1 MMKKFIIILGIII
14 VSFHSLL
21 FAQNQKVLLMGECDE
36 TGAENMLNYLY
47 QSAKISLSIEKSV
60 VISEKNISAYP
71 IILICNN
78 GYLKLTNDEVI
89 LLGNHLKQGGLL
101 ILDNITSD
109 YTFSIFLKKIL
120 PEFNTKMLSPEQ
132 FFSPNILNI
141 DLTKI
146 DINLEG
152 LFINDRLAL
161 LGVKKSSLIKKWID
175 QNEEFLKVGS
185 SIIFYDLTK

>member
-1 MMKKFIIILGIII
+1 MKKFIIILGIII

-36 TGAENMLNYLY
+36 IGTENMLNYLD
-47 QSAKISLSIEKSV
+47 QSAKISLSIEKNV
-60 VISEKNISAYP
+60 VISEKNISSYP

-78 GYLKLTNDEVI
+78 GYLKLKNDEVV
-89 LLGNHLKQGGLL
+89 LLENHLKQGGLL

-120 PEFNTKMLSPEQ
+120 PEFNTKMLSSKE
-132 FFSPNILNI
+132 FFSPNIFKI
-141 DLTKI
+141 DLKKI

-152 LFINDRLAL
+152 LFINKRLAL
-161 LGVKKSSLIKKWID
+161 LGVKKSSLIKKWIEED
-175 QNEEFLKVGS
+175 EEFLKIGS

>member
-21 FAQNQKVLLMGECDE
+21 FSQNQKVLLMGECDE
-36 TGAENMLNYLY
+36 VGSENMLNYLD
-47 QSAKISLSIEKSV
+47 QSVKISLSIEKNV
-60 VISEKNISAYP
+60 VISEENISAYP

-89 LLGNHLKQGGLL
+89 LLANHLKQGGLL

-120 PEFNTKMLSPEQ
+120 PEFNTKILSSEQ

-141 DLTKI
+141 DLEKI

-152 LFINDRLAL
+152 LFINDRLVL
-161 LGVKKSSLIKKWID
+161 LGLKKSSLMKKWIEKD
-175 QNEEFLKVGS
+175 EDFLKVGS
-185 SIIFYDLTK
+185 SIIFYNLTK

>member
-21 FAQNQKVLLMGECDE
+21 FAQNQKVLLMGECDR
-36 TGAENMLNYLY
+36 TGVENMLNYLD
-47 QSAKISLSIEKSV
+47 QSAKISLSIEKNI
-60 VISEKNISAYP
+60 VISEKNISVYP

-89 LLGNHLKQGGLL
+89 LLKNHLKQGGLL

-120 PEFNTKMLSPEQ
+120 PEFSTKTLSLEQ

-141 DLTKI
+141 DLAKI

-152 LFINDRLAL
+152 LFINNRLAL
-161 LGVKKSSLIKKWID
+161 LGIKKSSLIKKWIEED
-175 QNEEFLKVGS
+175 EEFLKVGS
-185 SIIFYDLTK
+185 SIIFYDLTE

>member
-21 FAQNQKVLLMGECDE
+21 FAQNQKVLLMGECDG
-36 TGAENMLNYLY
+36 TGVENMLNYLD
-47 QSAKISLSIEKSV
+47 QSAKISLSIEKNI
-60 VISEKNISAYP
+60 VISEKNISVYP

-89 LLGNHLKQGGLL
+89 LLKNHLKQGGLL

-120 PEFNTKMLSPEQ
+120 PEFSTKTLSLEQ

-141 DLTKI
+141 DLAKI

-152 LFINDRLAL
+152 LFINNRLAL
-161 LGVKKSSLIKKWID
+161 LGIKKSSLIKKWIEED
-175 QNEEFLKVGS
+175 EEFLKVGS
-185 SIIFYDLTK
+185 SIIFYDLTE

>member
-161 LGVKKSSLIKKWID
+161 LGVKKSSLIKKWIN

>member
-1 MMKKFIIILGIII
+1 MKKFIIILGIII

-21 FAQNQKVLLMGECDE
+21 FAQNQKVLLMGECDG
-36 TGAENMLNYLY
+36 TGVENMLNYLD
-47 QSAKISLSIEKSV
+47 QSAKISLSIEKNI
-60 VISEKNISAYP
+60 VISEKNISVYP

-89 LLGNHLKQGGLL
+89 LLKNHLKQGGLL

-120 PEFNTKMLSPEQ
+120 PEFSTKILSLEQ
-132 FFSPNILNI
+132 FFSPNIFNI
-141 DLTKI
+141 DLAKI

-152 LFINDRLAL
+152 LFINNRLAL
-161 LGVKKSSLIKKWID
+161 LGIKKSSLIKKWIEED
-175 QNEEFLKVGS
+175 EEFLKVGS
-185 SIIFYDLTK
+185 SIIFYDLTE

>member
-21 FAQNQKVLLMGECDE
+21 FAQNQKVLLMGECDG
-36 TGAENMLNYLY
+36 TGVENMLNYLD
-47 QSAKISLSIEKSV
+47 QSAKISLSIEKNV
-60 VISEKNISAYP
+60 FISEKNISAYP

-78 GYLKLTNDEVI
+78 GYLKLKNDEVI
-89 LLGNHLKQGGLL
+89 LLANHLKQGGLL

-120 PEFNTKMLSPEQ
+120 PEFNTKTLSSEQ

-141 DLTKI
+141 DLSKI
-146 DINLEG
+146 DVNLEG
-152 LFINDRLAL
+152 LFINNRLAL
-161 LGVKKSSLIKKWID
+161 LGVKKSSLIKKWIEQD
-175 QNEEFLKVGS
+175 EEFLKVGS

>member
-21 FAQNQKVLLMGECDE
+21 FAQNQKVLLMGECDG
-36 TGAENMLNYLY
+36 TGVENMLNYLD
-47 QSAKISLSIEKSV
+47 QSAKISLSIEKNI
-60 VISEKNISAYP
+60 VISEKNISVYP

-89 LLGNHLKQGGLL
+89 LLKNHLKQGGLL

-120 PEFNTKMLSPEQ
+120 PEFSTKILSLEQ
-132 FFSPNILNI
+132 FFSPNIFNI
-141 DLTKI
+141 DLAKI

-152 LFINDRLAL
+152 LFINNRLAL
-161 LGVKKSSLIKKWID
+161 LGIKKSSLIKKWIEED
-175 QNEEFLKVGS
+175 EEFLKVGS
-185 SIIFYDLTK
+185 SIIFYDLTE

>member
-36 TGAENMLNYLY
+36 TGAENMLNYLD

-78 GYLKLTNDEVI
+78 SYLKLTNDEVI

-161 LGVKKSSLIKKWID
+161 LGVKKSSLIKKWIN

>member
-21 FAQNQKVLLMGECDE
+21 FTQNQKVLLMGECDE
-36 TGAENMLNYLY
+36 TGTENMLNYLD
-47 QSAKISLSIEKSV
+47 QSAKISLLIEKNI
-60 VISEKNISAYP
+60 VISEENISAYP

-89 LLGNHLKQGGLL
+89 LLASHLKQGGLL
-101 ILDNITSD
+101 ILDNLTSD

-120 PEFNTKMLSPEQ
+120 PEFNKKMLPLEQ
-132 FFSPNILNI
+132 FFSPNIFKI
-141 DLTKI
+141 DLAKI

-161 LGVKKSSLIKKWID
+161 LGVKKSSLIKKWIEED
-175 QNEEFLKVGS
+175 EEFLKVGS
-185 SIIFYDLTK
+185 SIIFYDLTQ

>member
-21 FAQNQKVLLMGECDE
+21 FAQNQKVLLMGECDG
-36 TGAENMLNYLY
+36 TGVENMLNYLD
-47 QSAKISLSIEKSV
+47 QSAKISLSIEKNI
-60 VISEKNISAYP
+60 VISEKNISVYP

-89 LLGNHLKQGGLL
+89 LLKNHLKQGGLL

-120 PEFNTKMLSPEQ
+120 PEFSTKILSLEQ
-132 FFSPNILNI
+132 FFSPNIFNI
-141 DLTKI
+141 DLAKI

-152 LFINDRLAL
+152 LFINNRLAL
-161 LGVKKSSLIKKWID
+161 LGVKKSSLIKKWIEQD
-175 QNEEFLKVGS
+175 EEFLKVGS

>member
-36 TGAENMLNYLY
+36 TGAENMLNYLD

-161 LGVKKSSLIKKWID
+161 LGVKKSSLIKKWIN

>member
-21 FAQNQKVLLMGECDE
+21 FAQNQKILLMGECDRI
-36 TGAENMLNYLY
+36 GVENMLNYLD
-47 QSAKISLSIEKSV
+47 QSAKISLSIEKNI

-89 LLGNHLKQGGLL
+89 LLENHLKQGGLL
-101 ILDNITSD
+101 ILDNITSN

-120 PEFNTKMLSPEQ
+120 PEFNTKTLSSEQ

-141 DLTKI
+141 DLSKI
-146 DINLEG
+146 DVNLEG

-161 LGVKKSSLIKKWID
+161 LGVKKASLIKKWIEKD
-175 QNEEFLKVGS
+175 EEFLKVGS

>member
-21 FAQNQKVLLMGECDE
+21 FAQNQKVLLMGECDG
-36 TGAENMLNYLY
+36 TGVENMLNYLD
-47 QSAKISLSIEKSV
+47 QSAKISLSIEKNV
-60 VISEKNISAYP
+60 FISEKNISAYP

-89 LLGNHLKQGGLL
+89 LLANHLKQGGLL

-120 PEFNTKMLSPEQ
+120 PEFSTKILSLEQ

-141 DLTKI
+141 DLAKI

-152 LFINDRLAL
+152 LFINNRLAL
-161 LGVKKSSLIKKWID
+161 LGVKKSSLIKKWIEQD
-175 QNEEFLKVGS
+175 EEFLKVGS

>member
-21 FAQNQKVLLMGECDE
+21 FAQNQKVLLMGECDG
-36 TGAENMLNYLY
+36 TGVENMLNYLD
-47 QSAKISLSIEKSV
+47 QSTKISLSIEKNV

-78 GYLKLTNDEVI
+78 GYLKLTNDEVV
-89 LLGNHLKQGGLL
+89 LLASHLKQGGFL
-101 ILDNITSD
+101 ILDNIRSD

-120 PEFNTKMLSPEQ
+120 PEFNTKMLSSEQ

-141 DLTKI
+141 DLEKI
-146 DINLEG
+146 DINIEG
-152 LFINDRLAL
+152 LFINNRLAL
-161 LGVKKSSLIKKWID
+161 LGVKKSSLIKKWIEED
-175 QNEEFLKVGS
+175 EEFLKVGS

>member
-21 FAQNQKVLLMGECDE
+21 FAQNQKVLLMGECDR
-36 TGAENMLNYLY
+36 TGVENMLNYLD
-47 QSAKISLSIEKSV
+47 QSAKISLSIEKNIA
-60 VISEKNISAYP
+60 ISEKNISAYP

-89 LLGNHLKQGGLL
+89 LLENHLKQGGFL

-120 PEFNTKMLSPEQ
+120 PEFNTKTLSSEQ

-141 DLTKI
+141 DLSKI
-146 DINLEG
+146 DVNLEG

-161 LGVKKSSLIKKWID
+161 LGVKKASLIKKWIEQD
-175 QNEEFLKVGS
+175 EEFLKVGS

>member
-1 MMKKFIIILGIII
+1 MMNKFIIILGIII

-21 FAQNQKVLLMGECDE
+21 FAQNQKVLLMGECDR
-36 TGAENMLNYLY
+36 TGVENMLNYLD
-47 QSAKISLSIEKSV
+47 QSAKISLSIEKNIA
-60 VISEKNISAYP
+60 ISEKNISAYP

-89 LLGNHLKQGGLL
+89 LLENHLKQGGLL

-120 PEFNTKMLSPEQ
+120 PEFNTKTLSSEQ
-132 FFSPNILNI
+132 FFSPNIFNI
-141 DLTKI
+141 DLSKI
-146 DINLEG
+146 DVNLEG

-161 LGVKKSSLIKKWID
+161 LGVKKASLIKKWIEQD
-175 QNEEFLKVGS
+175 EEFLKVGS

>member
-21 FAQNQKVLLMGECDE
+21 FAQNQKVLLMGECNE
-36 TGAENMLNYLY
+36 IGTKNMLNYLD
-47 QSAKISLSIEKSV
+47 QSAKISLSIEKNI
-60 VISEKNISAYP
+60 VISEKNISLYP

-89 LLGNHLKQGGLL
+89 LLKNHLKQGGFL

-120 PEFNTKMLSPEQ
+120 PEFNTKILLSEQ
-132 FFSPNILNI
+132 FFSPNIFNI
-141 DLTKI
+141 DLNKI

-152 LFINDRLAL
+152 LFINNRLAL
-161 LGVKKSSLIKKWID
+161 LGVKKSSLIKKWIEED
-175 QNEEFLKVGS
+175 EEFLKVGS
-185 SIIFYDLTK
+185 SIIFYDLTN

>member
-21 FAQNQKVLLMGECDE
+21 FAQNQKVLLMGECDG
-36 TGAENMLNYLY
+36 TGVENMLNYLD
-47 QSAKISLSIEKSV
+47 QSAKISLSIEKNI
-60 VISEKNISAYP
+60 VISEKNISLYP

-89 LLGNHLKQGGLL
+89 LLANHLKQGGLL

-120 PEFNTKMLSPEQ
+120 PEFNTKTLSSEQ

-141 DLTKI
+141 DLSKI

-152 LFINDRLAL
+152 LFINNRLAL
-161 LGVKKSSLIKKWID
+161 LGVKKSSLIKKWIEQD
-175 QNEEFLKVGS
+175 EEFLKVGS

>member
-21 FAQNQKVLLMGECDE
+21 FAQNQKVLLMGECDG
-36 TGAENMLNYLY
+36 TGVENMLNYLD
-47 QSAKISLSIEKSV
+47 QSAKISLSIEKNV
-60 VISEKNISAYP
+60 VISEKNISSYP

-89 LLGNHLKQGGLL
+89 LLANHLKQGGLL

-120 PEFNTKMLSPEQ
+120 PEFNTKTLSSEQ

-141 DLTKI
+141 DLSKI

-152 LFINDRLAL
+152 LFINNRLAL
-161 LGVKKSSLIKKWID
+161 LGVKKSSLIKKWIEED
-175 QNEEFLKVGS
+175 EEFLKVGS

>member
-21 FAQNQKVLLMGECDE
+21 FAQNQKVLLMGECDG
-36 TGAENMLNYLY
+36 TGVENMLNYLD
-47 QSAKISLSIEKSV
+47 QSAKISLSIEKNI
-60 VISEKNISAYP
+60 VISEKNISVYP

-89 LLGNHLKQGGLL
+89 LLKNHLKQGGLL

-120 PEFNTKMLSPEQ
+120 PEFSTKILSLEQ

-141 DLTKI
+141 DLAKI

-152 LFINDRLAL
+152 LFINNRLAL
-161 LGVKKSSLIKKWID
+161 LGIKKSSLIKKWIEED
-175 QNEEFLKVGS
+175 EEFLKVGS
-185 SIIFYDLTK
+185 SIIFYDLTE